1 MDMYVTSSSLLSRTA
16 PISKSPQ
23 PTSASTTSVTSVKTE
38 PEPSPSQSI
47 GVTPTTTISL
57 TTKKP
62 EVGLKTFNVT
72 MTITNRDY
80 NTRLADK
87 ESEEFQNL
95 ATEVQVNVNNALKDQ
110 KVICSSEVDK
120 FLEANSVICQ
130 LKILVQKDSD
140 ITKEIIK
147 VSLEKSKGSLN
158 LTDVT
163 VEDTEMPTTK
173 ALTDKKTPTKPT
185 AKTMTKKPTKDDIV
199 FQVTAK
205 ILNEYYTDELG
216 NVFSERFKK
225 LSNDIADFLTNIF
238 DSNLPGFLGVEVVRF
253 QRGSIICTFN
263 IRTKEESTVSEK
275 DIKKV
280 LTDATGENS
289 KYAFKD
295 IEVKRKP
302 VKMTTEPYETPTT
315 KSTEMVAVFRVTIVN
330 EIYTEELADS
340 TSVQFKKLSK
350 ELTVMFSDIFKNKVP
365 GFLRVEIVSFRKGS
379 VICVFKVI
387 TEESKA
393 SVDKIK
399 DALTEASK
407 NGKTGKYTFKDV
419 NVEQQQ
425 TAEVTNPQENNNW
438 PAWATAIIA
447 VFGGLLLVIFIII
460 YVVRIMQSLCLY
472 KFRSLIPTNCLLT
485 KSVRYLF
492 HLECQGFLLKKY
504 STSHEDNNE
513 LKQRER

>member
-1 MDMYVTSSSLLSRTA
+1 MT
-16 PISKSPQ
+16 
-23 PTSASTTSVTSVKTE
+23 TE
-38 PEPSPSQSI
+38 PYE
-47 GVTPTTTISL
+47 
-57 TTKKP
+57 
-62 EVGLKTFNVT
+62 
-72 MTITNRDY
+72 
-80 NTRLADK
+80 
-87 ESEEFQNL
+87 
-95 ATEVQVNVNNALKDQ
+95 
-110 KVICSSEVDK
+110 
-120 FLEANSVICQ
+120 
-130 LKILVQKDSD
+130 
-140 ITKEIIK
+140 
-147 VSLEKSKGSLN
+147 
-158 LTDVT
+158 
-163 VEDTEMPTTK
+163 
-173 ALTDKKTPTKPT
+173 KTPTKPT

-205 ILNEYYTDELG
+205 IPNENYTDELG
-216 NVFSERFKK
+216 NVSSERFKK
-225 LSNDIADFLTNIF
+225 LSNDIADVLTKIF
-238 DSNLPGFLGVEVVRF
+238 DYYLPGFLGVEVVRF

-425 TAEVTNPQENNNW
+425 TAEVTNPQNNNW

-485 KSVRYLF
+485 KNVRYLF

>member
-16 PISKSPQ
+16 PISMSPQ

-57 TTKKP
+57 TTKNP

-80 NTRLADK
+80 NSRLADK
-87 ESEEFQNL
+87 ESKEFQNL
-95 ATEVQVNVNNALKDQ
+95 ATEVQVNVNNALKG
-110 KVICSSEVDK
+110 IYSSEVDK

-130 LKILVQKDSD
+130 LKILVLKDSN

-185 AKTMTKKPTKDDIV
+185 AKTMTKKPTKDDVV

-205 ILNEYYTDELG
+205 IPNENYTDELG
-216 NVFSERFKK
+216 NVSSERFKK
-225 LSNDIADFLTNIF
+225 LSKDIADFLTNIF

-275 DIKKV
+275 DIKEV

-302 VKMTTEPYETPTT
+302 VKMTTKPYETPTT
-315 KSTEMVAVFRVTIVN
+315 KSTETVAVFRVTIAN

-350 ELTVMFSDIFKNKVP
+350 ELTVILTDIFKNKVS
-365 GFLRVEIVSFRKGS
+365 GFRRVEIISFRKGS

-399 DALTEASK
+399 DVLTEASK
-407 NGKTGKYTFKDV
+407 NGKAGKYTFKDV

-447 VFGGLLLVIFIII
+447 VFGVLLLVIFIII

-504 STSHEDNNE
+504 STSHEDNDE